1 MSTPGPPCHQ
11 LWLLLP
17 PGQVSGCAVIRLP
30 STLPSAAAGLGT
42 GYDNQYVAR
51 AGHNDATSTAWV
63 PWVTVRVP
71 QRNGLSVVSKYCV
84 QRVGRPPTAGKARNY
99 LARMVA

>member
-11 LWLLLP
+11 LWLLLR

-30 STLPSAAAGLGT
+30 STLPSAAAGLAT
-42 GYDNQYVAR
+42 GNYNQYVAR

-71 QRNGLSVVSKYCV
+71 QRNGLSVVPKYCV

>member
-17 PGQVSGCAVIRLP
+17 PGQVSRCAVIRLP

-42 GYDNQYVAR
+42 GSWLYAAR
-51 AGHNDATSTAWV
+51 AGRSNATSTAWV